1 MKVSVIIPLYNEES
15 SLLST
20 YQAVKASHLVSE
32 MLFINDGSTDHSAA
46 ILSAIQ
52 DPMVRI
58 HTHAHN
64 RGKGAAIRT
73 GLQHASGDVLII
85 QDADLEYDPC
95 DYPTLLQ
102 PFQDEKVLVVYGSR
116 FVNGAPAGILF
127 WNKLAN
133 RFLTCTTNLLFGSHL
148 TDMETGYK
156 VFHKEV
162 LPLLSLTTEGFEI
175 EPEITARLLRQRIP
189 IHEVPVC
196 FHPRAYYQGKKIRP
210 RDALI
215 ALWTLFK
222 FRWIK
227 L

>member
-1 MKVSVIIPLYNEES
+1 MNVSVIIPLYNEET

-20 YQAVKASHLVSE
+20 YQAVKASPLVNE
-32 MLFINDGSTDHSAA
+32 VLFINDGSSDHSAA
-46 ILSAIQ
+46 ILASIH
-52 DPMVRI
+52 DPMVHV
-58 HTHAHN
+58 HTHPHN

-102 PFQDEKVLVVYGSR
+102 PFQEKNVLVIYGSR
-116 FVNGAPAGILF
+116 FMHGAPAGILF

-133 RFLTCTTNLLFGSHL
+133 RFLTFTTNLVYGSHL

-156 VFHKEV
+156 VFHKDV
-162 LPLLSLTTEGFEI
+162 LPLLQLTTEGFEI
-175 EPEITARLLRQRIP
+175 EPEITARLLRRHIP
-189 IHEVPVC
+189 IYEVPVC
-196 FHPRAYYQGKKIRP
+196 FHPRAYHQGKKIRP
-210 RDALI
+210 RDAFI